1 MNDALHNHLE
11 FRKKYGIPA
20 KTRTRFAWLP
30 VRLYTIESRFVGRC
44 GFLWLRQ
51 VTEITN
57 SAGEWIAFD
66 EFQEKSK

>member
-1 MNDALHNHLE
+1 MNDALRNHLE
-11 FRKKYGIPA
+11 FREKYGIPA

-30 VRLYTIESRFVGRC
+30 VRKYVIESRFVGSC

-57 SAGEWIAFD
+57 SAKEWIAID
-66 EFQEKSK
+66 KFQEQTK